1 MNPIYS
7 IFYDKK
13 FFKME
18 GAGNDYIYIDFTE
31 NDFSLS
37 KIKTEKIPLLC
48 NRRYGIGSDGLVILG
63 RSYTA
68 DVKMYMWNSDGSYS
82 HICGNA
88 LRCIGFYWYK
98 KTGKK
103 EFLIES
109 GAGIHRS
116 NIIEDNFDWG
126 KVKVEMGNPIFDKIK
141 IPFLGNEKSNEL
153 YKFKDPSILK
163 EEGYVVS
170 MGNPHCVFFAEE
182 PDNIPIEDI
191 GPKIEH
197 HRLFPERTNV
207 EFVKINSDGSIYQRT
222 WERGS
227 GETLA
232 CGSGACA
239 VHVVSVLEKNT
250 NKKNLIHL
258 KGGTLEIE
266 WNEQLWMTGNANFV
280 YWGALTNSRFI
291 NLFY

>member
-1 MNPIYS
+1 MNQIYS

-13 FFKME
+13 FFKLE

-31 NDFSLS
+31 NDFSIS
-37 KIKTEKIPLLC
+37 NIKTEKIPLLC
-48 NRRYGIGSDGLVILG
+48 NRRYGIGSDGLVIMG
-63 RSYTA
+63 RSNTA

-98 KTGKK
+98 KTGKN

-109 GAGIHRS
+109 GAGIHRTFVL
-116 NIIEDNFDWG
+116 EDNFDWG
-126 KVKVEMGNPIFDKIK
+126 RVKVEMGTPVFDKIK

-153 YKFKDPSILK
+153 YKFKDISIFK

-170 MGNPHCVFFAEE
+170 MGNPHCVFFVED
-182 PDNIPIEDI
+182 PDNIPIEEV

-197 HRLFPERTNV
+197 HMLFPERTNV

-266 WNEQLWMTGNANFV
+266 WNENLWMTGNANFV
-280 YWGALTNSRFI
+280 YWGYLTNSMYN